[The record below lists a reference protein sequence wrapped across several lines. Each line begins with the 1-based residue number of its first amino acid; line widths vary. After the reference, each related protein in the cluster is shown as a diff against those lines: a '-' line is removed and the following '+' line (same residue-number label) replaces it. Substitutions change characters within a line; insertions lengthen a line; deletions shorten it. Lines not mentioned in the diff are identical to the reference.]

1 MHEVLS
7 LAIILF
13 SALEKIMSYHLLQ
26 AYTPEK
32 CEEKN
37 PLALLLMRKVG
48 PTRTYLIL
56 FFLSVLLVL
65 MTYEYVKYSLLAG
78 TLCLLGELIFLIG
91 VLINN
96 CAWKVLRAYA

>member
-1 MHEVLS
+1 MHEILS

-26 AYTPEK
+26 AYMLEK
-32 CEEKN
+32 YEEKN

-56 FFLSVLLVL
+56 FFLSVLLVR
-65 MTYEYVKYSLLAG
+65 MTYEYAKYSLLAG

-91 VLINN
+91 VFVNN
-96 CAWKVLRAYA
+96 CAWKVLHAYA